1 MVGEE
6 WRIRMKPISHANIP
20 KSKINF
26 MQFDSQTERNLND
39 AIISS
44 DNFKWFQIQVSS
56 NYI

>member
-6 WRIRMKPISHANIP
+6 RRIRMKPISHANIS

-26 MQFDSQTERNLND
+26 VQLNSQAERNLND